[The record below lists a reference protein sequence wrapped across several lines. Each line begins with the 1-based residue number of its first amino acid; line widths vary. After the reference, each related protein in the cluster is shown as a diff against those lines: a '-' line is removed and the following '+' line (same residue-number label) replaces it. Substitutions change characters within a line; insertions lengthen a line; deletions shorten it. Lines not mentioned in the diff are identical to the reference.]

1 MKVSRRDMLT
11 TPLFLKLKGV
21 TKKIV
26 ILQGGG
32 DAGKTVTVL
41 QYLGDKAKTNKNLII
56 TVTANSLPN
65 LKRGAL
71 TSFKRYVFP
80 YVKQSIDNYNK
91 QENTYYFKNGSIIEF
106 KSFNDELDAR
116 GSERDYLFM
125 NEANSQQYS
134 MFWQLNR
141 KTRIQTILDYN
152 PTSTFWVHTNIL
164 EGGEQEF
171 NGEWK
176 YFQLDHR
183 HNPFLSER
191 DHQRYESMSDPD
203 LFKVYARGETGKITG
218 LIFGH
223 FVQVN
228 EVPKDIDR
236 VIWGIDYGYTNDPT
250 AIVKV
255 SIKGRERYYEEV
267 CYESGMSA
275 THIKQ
280 AMDNLGRKPDE
291 MLYSEIDNEMILQLR
306 KLGVRVTQAKKGP
319 GSRVAGISKMR
330 EFASYYIGQNFDK
343 EIMNYKY
350 VTVTDTLTG
359 KTILT
364 NEPMDGNDHLCQ
376 AATYATYTDSFY
388 VKAGY

>member
-1 MKVSRRDMLT
+1 MTKQFLT
-11 TPLFLKLKGV
+11 TPLFVKLRECQ
-21 TKKIV
+21 KKII

-32 DAGKTVTVL
+32 DAGKTVTTL
-41 QYLGDKAKTNKNLII
+41 QYLGITAKEHNGLII

-71 TSFKRYVFP
+71 TSFQRYVYPFI
-80 YVKQSIDNYNK
+80 KDHISSYNK

-228 EVPKDIDR
+228 EIPKDIDR

-267 CYESGMSA
+267 CYEPGMSA

-280 AMDNLGRKPDE
+280 VMDNLGRKPDE

>member
-1 MKVSRRDMLT
+1 MLT
-11 TPLFLKLKGV
+11 TPLFLKLKEV
-21 TKKIV
+21 TKKII

-32 DAGKTVTVL
+32 DAGKTVTAL
-41 QYLGDKAKTNKNLII
+41 QYLGDKARYQKNLII

-71 TSFKRYVFP
+71 TSFKRYVLP
-80 YVKQSIDNYNK
+80 YVKDHVESYNK

-152 PTSTFWVHTNIL
+152 PTSTFWVHTNII
-164 EGGEQEF
+164 EGGEAEYK
-171 NGEWK
+171 GTWK

-183 HNPFLSER
+183 HNPFLPADVHNS
-191 DHQRYESMSDPD
+191 YESMSDPD
-203 LFKVYARGETGKITG
+203 LFKVYARGETGKVSG

-223 FVQVN
+223 FVAV
-228 EVPKDIDR
+228 ESMPTDCER
-236 VIWGIDYGYTNDPT
+236 YIWGIDYGYTNDPT

-255 SIKGRERYYEEV
+255 GIKGRERYYQEI
-267 CYESGMSA
+267 CYEPGLSA
-275 THIKQ
+275 IHIKQ
-280 AMDNLGRKPDE
+280 LMDNAGRKPNE
-291 MLYSEIDNEMILQLR
+291 TLYSEIDNEMILQLR
-306 KLGVRVTQAKKGP
+306 KLGVSVTQAKKGP
-319 GSRVAGISKMR
+319 GSRVAGISKMK
-330 EFASYYIGQNFDK
+330 EFASYYIGPNFDK

-350 VTVTDTLTG
+350 VTVTDSLTG

-376 AATYATYTDSFY
+376 AATYATYTDTFY
-388 VKAGY
+388 HRAGY